1 MEPRKLT
8 KEDIDKVRDIEGFPI
23 GTDEDI
29 IALSDAPYYTA
40 CPNPFIEEFI
50 KENGTPYDEATDDYH
65 REPFAADVS
74 EGKNDP
80 IYNAHSY
87 HTKVPYKAIM
97 RYILHYTKPG
107 DVVFDGFS
115 GTGMTG
121 VAAQKCASP
130 DSEFKTQ
137 IETIMPNVEWGS
149 RKAIVNDL
157 AAAGSYISANYNLPF
172 NIDAFQAEAD
182 RVIAEC
188 MAEYGWMYETT
199 KPSTAERTLFETSEK
214 GVIFNTVW
222 SSELICPNCG
232 DDFVFYNEGVDDKG
246 KVKSKIIC
254 PHCGAAMTKNQAIRK
269 EVVFY
274 DELTEE
280 TMSRASQVPVF
291 KIFKYGGKK
300 YQEPINEFD
309 RETIRK
315 IDEISLLGQEIPAVK
330 MLFRDGKWGDIF
342 RAGYHKG
349 YTHTHHFYTKRNL
362 LVLAALYRS
371 INKCEDNRIRHMLM
385 FALTGAMS
393 RLNRTNKWLPS
404 LNMAPGPISG
414 MLYIPSLYPELNVF
428 NGFSNKVDDII
439 RFHAAAQY
447 TENCVLISNQSSNRL
462 NNVPSNSV
470 DYIFVDPPFG
480 DNIMYSESNF
490 LWEAWLKVYTST
502 KDEAIINAVQGKALV
517 DYQKLIEECFSEFFR
532 ILKPNHW
539 MTVEFHNSKNAVWN
553 AIQQALIMAGF
564 IIADVRTLD
573 KKQGSFKQVTTNG
586 AVKQDLVIS
595 VYKPKDSFTRNFVS
609 KAGSEETAW
618 DFVRQ
623 HLSNIPVVVISNDK
637 IEIVSERQ
645 AYLLFDRMVAYHI
658 MQGIPVPLDA
668 TDFYKG
674 LDERFLKR
682 DNMYFL
688 PDQVNEY
695 DTARI
700 KTDVENIQ
708 FSLFVTNEKTAISW
722 LYQQLDEKMD
732 GPQTYAEIQPKFMQE
747 VKNVD
752 RYEAM
757 PELSVILEENFL
769 QDEKGRWYIPDVT
782 KEGDVAKLRE
792 KKLWKEFEGYLNSKG
807 KLKSFRSEAIRV
819 GFSRLWKD
827 KNYQAIVAIA
837 ERLPESTIQED
848 PNLLMY
854 YDISLGRV

>member
-8 KEDIDKVRDIEGFPI
+8 KEDIDKVRNIEGFPI

-80 IYNAHSY
+80 IYMAHTY

-97 RYILHYTKPG
+97 NYIKHYTAPG
-107 DVVFDGFS
+107 DIVFDGFC

-121 VAAQKCASP
+121 VAAQMFGAENYQAELFEQEDGARNVIVSDLSP
-130 DSEFKTQ
+130 
-137 IETIMPNVEWGS
+137 
-149 RKAIVNDL
+149 
-157 AAAGSYISANYNLPF
+157 AAQFIAYNYNNAVPVTQFLESS
-172 NIDAFQAEAD
+172 NRIIDE
-182 RVIAEC
+182 VEKEC
-188 MAEYGWMYETT
+188 GWVYETT
-199 KPSTAERTLFETSEK
+199 HDPSNGIFK
-214 GVIFNTVW
+214 GESRKIGRINYTVW
-222 SSELICPNCG
+222 S
-232 DDFVFYNEGVDDKG
+232 DVFV
-246 KVKSKIIC
+246 C
-254 PHCGAAMTKNQAIRK
+254 PHCGEEIVYWDAAVNPNTQQVADEFKCPKCSMALKKRNCENAMQ
-269 EVVFY
+269 VYY
-274 DELTEE
+274 DEAMQATV
-280 TMSRASQVPVF
+280 SVSKQVPVLINYF
-291 KIFKYGGKK
+291 YAGKRYDKKPDAEDLKLVEKIQTMSIPYWYPTDRMCEGSESRRNDKYGVTNVH
-300 YQEPINEFD
+300 Q
-309 RETIRK
+309 
-315 IDEISLLGQEIPAVK
+315 
-330 MLFRDGKWGDIF
+330 
-342 RAGYHKG
+342 
-349 YTHTHHFYTKRNL
+349 FYTKRNL
-362 LVLAALYRS
+362 YVLAALNDKIGDHRLKIVLQS
-371 INKCEDNRIRHMLM
+371 INPTLVSKLVRYNMGKRGNGVLSGT
-385 FALTGAMS
+385 LY
-393 RLNRTNKWLPS
+393 LPS
-404 LNMAPGPISG
+404 LNAEGDVFRMLRGKLIDFCKVFSAISTFKHCIG
-414 MLYIPSLYPELNVF
+414 NNASSTDLQNIP
-428 NGFSNKVDDII
+428 
-439 RFHAAAQY
+439 
-447 TENCVLISNQSSNRL
+447 ENSI
-462 NNVPSNSV
+462 
-470 DYIFVDPPFG
+470 DYIFTDPPFG
-480 DNIMYSESNF
+480 DNLNYSELSF
-490 LWEAWLKVYTST
+490 IWEAWLKVKTNART
-502 KDEAIINAVQGKALV
+502 EAIVNDVQGKGIV
-517 DYQKLIEECFSEFFR
+517 EYQSLMTACFAEFYR
-532 ILKPNHW
+532 VLKPNRW

-553 AIQQALIMAGF
+553 AIQESLLRAGF

-573 KKQGSFKQVTTNG
+573 KQQGSFKQVNNAS

-595 VYKPKDSFTRNFVS
+595 TYKPKESFCRELVE
-609 KAGSEETAW
+609 KAGTEDTAW
-618 DFVRQ
+618 SFVRQ
-623 HLSNIPVVVISNDK
+623 HLENIPVVVISDGK
-637 IEIVSERQ
+637 IELVAERQ

-700 KTDVENIQ
+700 KTEVEQIQ
-708 FSLFVTNEKTAISW
+708 FSLFVTNEKTAIFW
-722 LYQQLDEKMD
+722 LYQQLDEQGD

-747 VKNVD
+747 VKSVD

-757 PELSVILEENFL
+757 PELAVLLEENFL
-769 QDEKGRWYIPDVT
+769 QDDKGRWYIPDVT

-827 KNYQAIVAIA
+827 KNYQAIVDIA

>member
-8 KEDIDKVRDIEGFPI
+8 KEDIDKVRNIEGFPI

-80 IYNAHSY
+80 IYMAHTY

-97 RYILHYTKPG
+97 KYIKHYTAPG
-107 DVVFDGFS
+107 DIVFDGFC

-121 VAAQKCASP
+121 VAAQMFGAKNYQAGLLEQEDGARNVIVSDLSP
-130 DSEFKTQ
+130 
-137 IETIMPNVEWGS
+137 
-149 RKAIVNDL
+149 
-157 AAAGSYISANYNLPF
+157 AAQFIAYNYNNAVPVTQFLESS
-172 NIDAFQAEAD
+172 NRIIDE
-182 RVIAEC
+182 VEKEC
-188 MAEYGWMYETT
+188 GWVYETT
-199 KPSTAERTLFETSEK
+199 HDPSNGMFRGGGRK
-214 GVIFNTVW
+214 IGRINYTVW
-222 SSELICPNCG
+222 S
-232 DDFVFYNEGVDDKG
+232 DVFV
-246 KVKSKIIC
+246 C
-254 PHCGAAMTKNQAIRK
+254 PHCGEEIVYWDAAVNPNTQQVADEFKCPKCSMALKKRNCENAMQ
-269 EVVFY
+269 VYY
-274 DELTEE
+274 DEAMQATV
-280 TMSRASQVPVF
+280 SVSKQVPVLINYF
-291 KIFKYGGKK
+291 YAGKRYDKKPDAEDLKLVEKIQTMSIPYWYPTDRMCEGSESRRNDKYGVTNVH
-300 YQEPINEFD
+300 Q
-309 RETIRK
+309 
-315 IDEISLLGQEIPAVK
+315 
-330 MLFRDGKWGDIF
+330 
-342 RAGYHKG
+342 
-349 YTHTHHFYTKRNL
+349 FYTKRNL
-362 LVLAALYRS
+362 YVLAALNDKIGDHRLKIVLQS
-371 INKCEDNRIRHMLM
+371 INPTLVSKLVRYNMGKRGNGVLSGT
-385 FALTGAMS
+385 LY
-393 RLNRTNKWLPS
+393 LPS
-404 LNMAPGPISG
+404 LNAEGDVFRMLRGKLIDFCKVFSAISTFKHCIG
-414 MLYIPSLYPELNVF
+414 NNASSTDLQNIP
-428 NGFSNKVDDII
+428 
-439 RFHAAAQY
+439 
-447 TENCVLISNQSSNRL
+447 ENSI
-462 NNVPSNSV
+462 
-470 DYIFVDPPFG
+470 DYIFTDPPFG
-480 DNIMYSESNF
+480 DNLNYSELSF
-490 LWEAWLKVYTST
+490 IWEAWLKVKTNART
-502 KDEAIINAVQGKALV
+502 EAIVNDVQGKGIV
-517 DYQKLIEECFSEFFR
+517 EYQSLMTACFAEFYR
-532 ILKPNHW
+532 VLKPNRW

-553 AIQQALIMAGF
+553 AIQESLLRAGF

-573 KKQGSFKQVTTNG
+573 KQQGSFKQVNNAS

-595 VYKPKDSFTRNFVS
+595 TYKPKESFCRELVE
-609 KAGSEETAW
+609 KAGTEDTAW
-618 DFVRQ
+618 SFVRQ
-623 HLSNIPVVVISNDK
+623 HLENIPVVVISNGK
-637 IEIVSERQ
+637 IELVAERQ

-700 KTDVENIQ
+700 KTDVEQIQ

-722 LYQQLDEKMD
+722 LYQQLDEQGD

-747 VKNVD
+747 VKSVD

-757 PELSVILEENFL
+757 PELAVLLEENFL

-827 KNYQAIVAIA
+827 KNYQAIVDIA